1 MNDIYYLQYLLY
13 IAAFA
18 VIMIANARMQSA
30 YHRYRKIDTEKGY
43 TGAQTARMILDAN
56 GLQDVTVQLS
66 NGGSLSD
73 HYNPMDHTVN
83 LSADIYYKTSI
94 ASVSVAAHEVGHAI
108 QHKEGYGAIELRNRI
123 LPLANIASQLGW
135 GVLFLGLI
143 FSIRPLLM
151 LGIAALCIVAV
162 FQIITLPIEF
172 NASKR
177 ALMQLE
183 SLAIVDEAEQADAQS
198 MLKAAALTY
207 VAALINTVFQ
217 ILRMLLISGRRNND

>member
-1 MNDIYYLQYLLY
+1 MYDLYYLQYLLY

-18 VIMIANARMQSA
+18 VVMIANARMQSA
-30 YHRYRKIDTEKGY
+30 YHRYRRLDSEKGY

-56 GLQDVTVQLS
+56 GLHDVPVRLS

-94 ASVSVAAHEVGHAI
+94 ASIAVAAHEVGHAI

-123 LPLANIASQLGW
+123 LPLANIASQLSW

-151 LGIAALCIVAV
+151 IGIAALCIVAV

-177 ALMQLE
+177 ALVQLE
-183 SLAIVDEAEQADAQS
+183 ALSIVDESEQSDARS
-198 MLKAAALTY
+198 MLRAAALTY

-217 ILRMLLISGRRNND
+217 ILRMLLISGRRNRD

>member
-1 MNDIYYLQYLLY
+1 MNDLYFLQYLLY
-13 IAAFA
+13 IGAFA
-18 VIMIANARMQSA
+18 VVMIANARMQSA
-30 YHRYRKIDTEKGY
+30 YHRYRRLDTEKGY

-56 GLQDVTVQLS
+56 GLQDVSVRLS

-94 ASVSVAAHEVGHAI
+94 ASVAVAAHEVGHAI

-123 LPLANIASQLGW
+123 LPLANIASQLSW

-151 LGIAALCIVAV
+151 IGIAALCIVAL

-177 ALMQLE
+177 ALEQLE
-183 SLAIVDEAEQADAQS
+183 TLSIVDESEHSDARS
-198 MLKAAALTY
+198 MLRAAALTY

>member
-83 LSADIYYKTSI
+83 LSPDIYYKTSI
-94 ASVSVAAHEVGHAI
+94 ASVSVAAHEVCHAI

-151 LGIAALCIVAV
+151 LGID
-162 FQIITLPIEF
+162 TSGKT
-172 NASKR
+172 ASANR
-177 ALMQLE
+177 L
-183 SLAIVDEAEQADAQS
+183 
-198 MLKAAALTY
+198 AAAGVCPRL
-207 VAALINTVFQ
+207 AASGASHEQ
-217 ILRMLLISGRRNND
+217 YLLFL

>member
-1 MNDIYYLQYLLY
+1 MNDLYFLQYLLY
-13 IAAFA
+13 IGAFA
-18 VIMIANARMQSA
+18 VVMIANARMQSA
-30 YHRYRKIDTEKGY
+30 YHRYRRLDTDKGY

-56 GLQDVTVQLS
+56 GLQDVSVRLS

-94 ASVSVAAHEVGHAI
+94 ASVAVAAHEVGHAI

-123 LPLANIASQLGW
+123 LPLANIASQLSW

-151 LGIAALCIVAV
+151 IGIAALCIVAL

-177 ALMQLE
+177 ALEQLE
-183 SLAIVDEAEQADAQS
+183 TLSIVDESEHSDARS
-198 MLKAAALTY
+198 MLRAAALTY

-217 ILRMLLISGRRNND
+217 ILRMLLISGRRNKD